1 MDNILLV
8 KDTINREYMTRCR
21 TPSDINEHLSTLY
34 EYAKECSVIVEC
46 GVRSMVSTWAFL
58 KGLIDSRRDAD
69 KKLYCVDIQN
79 VPYIENICKHVE
91 ELVQMKFL
99 LHDSATVIVPEETY
113 DLLFIDT
120 WHIYGHLKR
129 ELELHHTK
137 VKKYMI
143 LHDTEVDKIV
153 GESIRCNWNIEEQ
166 MRTSGYTREDITTGL
181 QRAIDEFLVKHGDEW
196 ELHKV
201 YTNNNGL
208 TILKRVK

>member
-1 MDNILLV
+1 MDNTMIIM
-8 KDTINREYMTRCR
+8 DTVNREYMVRCR

-58 KGLIDSRRDAD
+58 KGLIDSREKTD

-79 VPYIENICKHVE
+79 VPYIENVCKHVE
-91 ELVQMKFL
+91 QLVNMKFL
-99 LHDSATVIVPEETY
+99 LHDSATVNIPEETY

-129 ELELHHTK
+129 ELEFHHNK
-137 VKKYMI
+137 VRKYI
-143 LHDTEVDKIV
+143 LLHDTEVDKVV

-181 QRAIDEFLVKHGDEW
+181 QRAIDEFLDKHSNEW

-208 TILKRVK
+208 TILKRK

>member
-1 MDNILLV
+1 MDLLV
-8 KDTINREYMTRCR
+8 RDTINREYMLRCK

-34 EYAKECSVIVEC
+34 EYAKECSIIVEC

-58 KGLIDSRRDAD
+58 KGLIDNREQTNQ

-79 VPYIENICKHVE
+79 VPYIENVCKHVE
-91 ELVQMKFL
+91 GIVDMKFL
-99 LHDSATVIVPEETY
+99 LHDSATANIPEEHY

-129 ELELHHTK
+129 ELEFHHAK
-137 VKKYMI
+137 VKKYII

-153 GESIRCNWNIEEQ
+153 GESIRCNMNIETQ
-166 MRTSGYTREDITTGL
+166 MKESGYTYEEITTGL
-181 QRAIDEFLVKHGDEW
+181 QRAIDEFLVLHSNEW

-201 YTNNNGL
+201 YINNNGL
-208 TILKRVK
+208 TILKRK